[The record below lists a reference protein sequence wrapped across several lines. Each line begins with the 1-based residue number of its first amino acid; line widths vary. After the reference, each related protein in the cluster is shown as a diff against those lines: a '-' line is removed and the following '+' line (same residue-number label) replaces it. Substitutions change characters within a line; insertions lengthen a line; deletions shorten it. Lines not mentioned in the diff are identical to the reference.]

1 MNLRDLVDHPGLGL
15 TLLHGTDALDR
26 TIGAVFTTDLLDP
39 RRYLPPDPLV
49 LTGLMWRRGPA
60 DSDTFVRSL
69 ADAGVVALGAGEAA
83 FGSVPEDVVDAC
95 RRHGVALVRVPVDVS
110 FGQISD
116 VVAAAHENARGQL
129 LAASLGR
136 QRRLLSAVAEGR
148 SPAELLTLVRDDVG
162 VTCRVLTPTGRHV
175 AAATGPLPG
184 ADVDAATHAY
194 LTTDRMPGCVELSDG
209 SVATV
214 LTIDSRLEHRL
225 ASWFLLCDG
234 DHREWTDDT
243 MGAVRELATV
253 IALERQRWDGDR
265 TATRRIA
272 DEVLSLVAT
281 GRAASAEL
289 KVRLADLGA
298 DPDGRCLVATATRPG
313 SIGLVDATHA
323 VLHDAALQASAS
335 PVTGVLEG
343 RPVAILTAAS
353 PDDRGVLRAAFARLA
368 PGIGR
373 DRLAVGMSAAVGPE
387 ALAGALAEAV
397 HAVRLAE
404 LRGEPVSTVTSDDV
418 TSHVLL
424 LGAVPDEVRHAFADR
439 VLGRVLDHDARHGGD
454 LLATLTAFLAADG
467 SWQRC
472 AQDLHVHVNTVR
484 YRLRKI
490 EELTG
495 RDLRRLD
502 DRVDVFL
509 ALRSRPRPE

>member
-1 MNLRDLVDHPGLGL
+1 MNLRDLIDHPGLGL
-15 TLLHGTDALDR
+15 TLLHGPTALDR
-26 TIGAVFTTDLLDP
+26 RIGAVFTTDLLDP
-39 RRYLPPDPLV
+39 RRYLPSDPLV
-49 LTGLMWRRGPA
+49 LTGLMWRRSPA

-116 VVAAAHENARGQL
+116 VVAAAHESTRGQL

-148 SPAELLTLVRDDVG
+148 SPAELLSLVRADVG
-162 VTCRVLTPTGRHV
+162 VTCRVLTATGRQV
-175 AAATGPLPG
+175 AAPTGPLPV
-184 ADVDAATHAY
+184 ADTDAATHTY
-194 LTTDRMPGCVELSDG
+194 LTTERMPGRVELSGG
-209 SVATV
+209 SATV
-214 LTIDSRLEHRL
+214 LAVDSRLEHRL

-234 DHREWTDDT
+234 DHREWSDDT

-253 IALERQRWDGDR
+253 MALERQRWDEDR
-265 TATRRIA
+265 TAMRRIA

-298 DPDGRCLVATATRPG
+298 DPDSRCLVATASRPG
-313 SIGLVDATHA
+313 SSGLVDATHA
-323 VLHDAALQASAS
+323 LLHDAALQASAN
-335 PVTGVLEG
+335 PVTGVLDG
-343 RPVAILTAAS
+343 RPVAILAAAS
-353 PDDRGVLRAAFARLA
+353 PDDRGVLRAAFGRLA

-373 DRLAVGMSAAVGPE
+373 DRLAVGVSAAAGPE
-387 ALAGALAEAV
+387 ALAGALDEAV

-424 LGAVPDEVRHAFADR
+424 LGAVPDEVRRAFADR
-439 VLGRVLDHDARHGGD
+439 VLGRILDHDARHGGD

-472 AQDLHVHVNTVR
+472 ARDLHVHVNTVR
-484 YRLRKI
+484 YRLRKV

-495 RDLRRLD
+495 RNLGRLD

-509 ALRSRPRPE
+509 ALRSLPRPE